1 MYIKELPK
9 TLPEPE
15 IDPDI
20 YANDII
26 SLLSACFNWCSNGIE
41 LASETADET
50 DVDNIRLECV
60 RFAYNLRSIR
70 NSLAE
75 GISKLDPEFLPRTVE
90 EEKEREIRCALA
102 L

>member
-26 SLLSACFNWCSNGIE
+26 PLLSACFNWCSNGIE

-50 DVDNIRLECV
+50 DVD
-60 RFAYNLRSIR
+60 NLRSIR